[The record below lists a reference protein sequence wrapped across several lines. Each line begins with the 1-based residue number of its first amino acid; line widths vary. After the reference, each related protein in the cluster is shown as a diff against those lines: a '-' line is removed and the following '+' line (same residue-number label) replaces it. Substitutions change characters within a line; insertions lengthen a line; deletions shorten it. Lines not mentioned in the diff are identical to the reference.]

1 MFYYYLLQTYLNK
14 IVIQI
19 SERNKIINNQE
30 IDLGIFFI
38 ILSVHGNKKITS
50 IEAIAQMKD
59 ISNAI

>member
-14 IVIQI
+14 IVIPI